1 MLVKEVVALA
11 AETLGR
17 GDLADAL
24 GALEGEP
31 DGELK
36 SLLRC
41 YNLIENEVA
50 LDFFPLK
57 TSERFVPAQ
66 GKISYASFSFA
77 PVNILKVTDE
87 EGTPVRFGIMPAY
100 LTVPEECG
108 ELEVLYAYSP
118 PVKELGDET
127 AFSDH
132 ISARL
137 LAFGVASEFCIT
149 NRQFSEGAMWGRKYR
164 DALRAAGIYRRT
176 LSVRSRRWI

>member
-17 GDLADAL
+17 SDLAQAVE
-24 GALEGEP
+24 AAEEGS
-31 DGELK
+31 DGEVK

-57 TSERFVPAQ
+57 TAERFVPAQ

-87 EGTPVRFGIMPAY
+87 EGTPVRFGIMPTY
-100 LTVPEECG
+100 ISVPQTAG
-108 ELEVLYAYSP
+108 ELEVVYAYSP
-118 PVKELGDET
+118 PVKDLGDET

-149 NRQFSEGAMWGRKYR
+149 NRQFAEGAMWGRKYR

>member
-11 AETLGR
+11 ADTLG
-17 GDLADAL
+17 
-24 GALEGEP
+24 LEGIAEQAEGEAEP
-31 DGELK
+31 EGELK

-57 TSERFVPAQ
+57 AVEVFTPEEEKIPYTRF
-66 GKISYASFSFA
+66 SSA
-77 PVNILKVTDE
+77 PVNIYKATDG
-87 EGTPVRFGIMPAY
+87 EGTPVRFTIMPSH
-100 LTVPEECG
+100 LSVPGCSKP
-108 ELEVLYAYSP
+108 VRVTYAYSP
-118 PVKELGDET
+118 EEKGLGDET
-127 AFSDH
+127 AFSDN

-137 LAFGVASEFCIT
+137 LAFGVASEYCIA
-149 NRQFSEGAMWGRKYR
+149 NRRFSEGAMWGRRYR

>member
-11 AETLGR
+11 AETLGMS
-17 GDLADAL
+17 DLAKQVTAQV
-24 GALEGEP
+24 GAPEGEI
-31 DGELK
+31 K

-57 TSERFVPAQ
+57 TSETFSPAEE
-66 GKISYASFSFA
+66 KISYKDFSSA

-87 EGTPVRFGIMPAY
+87 GGTPLTFRVLPTYLSLPGCTRRVRVTY
-100 LTVPEECG
+100 S
-108 ELEVLYAYSP
+108 YSP
-118 PVKELGDET
+118 EKKQLDEET

-137 LAFGVASEFCIT
+137 LAFGVASEYCIT
-149 NRQFSEGAMWGRKYR
+149 NRKFSEGAMWGRRYR
-164 DALRAAGIYRRT
+164 DALRAAGILRRT

>member
-1 MLVKEVVALA
+1 MLVQEVIALA

-17 GDLADAL
+17 TDLAEAL
-24 GALEGEP
+24 AALEGEP
-31 DGELK
+31 EGDLK

-57 TSERFVPAQ
+57 ATERFSPEEK
-66 GKISYASFSFA
+66 KISYARFAFA
-77 PVNILKVTDE
+77 PVHILKVTDASD
-87 EGTPVRFGIMPAY
+87 MPMSF
-100 LTVPEECG
+100 TVMPTHLVVPTAG
-108 ELEVLYAYSP
+108 EAEVTYAYAP
-118 PVKELGDET
+118 PEKSLKDET
-127 AFSDH
+127 AFSDK

-149 NRQFSEGAMWGRKYR
+149 NRQFSEGAMWGRRYR

>member
-17 GDLADAL
+17 SDLADSL
-24 GALEGEP
+24 SSLTGDP
-31 DGELK
+31 QGELK

-57 TSERFVPAQ
+57 AVEVFAPNNGQILFARFQ
-66 GKISYASFSFA
+66 NA
-77 PVNILKVTDE
+77 PVNILQVTNASGDPLE
-87 EGTPVRFGIMPAY
+87 YSVFVTHLVVPAQLKSVFVTY
-100 LTVPEECG
+100 TYRPAAKTFKDTVAFPEN
-108 ELEVLYAYSP
+108 
-118 PVKELGDET
+118 
-127 AFSDH
+127 

-149 NRQFSEGAMWGRKYR
+149 NRQFEEGAMWGRRYR